1 MHFFPAAAIAF
12 GLGPPSMA
20 GAILPADIKEPLQSY
35 SAKDG
40 NQLFDGDVRV
50 ARFQEILA
58 QRSEQIAMFRPRANP
73 RVLVLNFPNLKLQGR
88 MLNRIAALIEK
99 KDAPK
104 DVPLEDDALTDYI
117 REKGQVVGTFYFG
130 HDYRASALLRFFTLM
145 QERGITANPEE
156 QRLKSIL
163 IEQGFMLRDG
173 DQLSLSLPEQ
183 ALVTITA
190 LQRDDP
196 ATLVDETVDEGLR
209 DTILR
214 HELSHGEYFTN
225 QAYRD
230 FCTRFWHEELNETE
244 RQRFRRY
251 LRQQDYDSKNED
263 LMINEM
269 QAYLIHTPDPRAF
282 AAHNLGMTE
291 AELNEVRKRFY
302 LAGPPSALLEE
313 MAGTVTP
320 LPEN

>member
-1 MHFFPAAAIAF
+1 MIAF
-12 GLGPPSMA
+12 GLGTACTA
-20 GAILPADIKEPLQSY
+20 GAILPADSKEPLQSH
-35 SAKDG
+35 SAKGG
-40 NQLFDGDVRV
+40 NRLFDGEIRVVR
-50 ARFQEILA
+50 FEEILA
-58 QRSEQIAMFRPRANP
+58 HRSEQITMFRPRSSP
-73 RVLVLNFPNLKLQGR
+73 RVLVFNFPNLKLQGR

-104 DVPLEDDALTDYI
+104 DMPLEDGALAEYI
-117 REKGQVVGTFYFG
+117 REKGQVTGTFYFG

-145 QERGITANPEE
+145 EERGITANQEE
-156 QRLKSIL
+156 QRLKNTL
-163 IEQGFMLRDG
+163 IEQGFMLREDG
-173 DQLSLSLPEQ
+173 RLTLSVPEQ

-196 ATLVDETVDEGLR
+196 NTPVDETVDQGLR

-225 QAYRD
+225 QAYREY
-230 FCTRFWHEELNETE
+230 CTRFWHEELNETE

-251 LRQQDYDSKNED
+251 LGQQDYDSDNED

-291 AELNEVRKRFY
+291 AELNEMRKRFY
-302 LAGPPSALLEE
+302 LGGPPSALLEE
-313 MAGTVTP
+313 MVGTVNS